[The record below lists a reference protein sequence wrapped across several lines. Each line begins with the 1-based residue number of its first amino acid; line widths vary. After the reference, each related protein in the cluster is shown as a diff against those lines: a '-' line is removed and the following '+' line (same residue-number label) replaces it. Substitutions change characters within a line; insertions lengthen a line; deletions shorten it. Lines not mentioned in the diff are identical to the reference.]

1 MAGGACRHF
10 PPLLRNL
17 VPYSFGNNI
26 AGLVARLF
34 GVHGFAPVLFCFRF
48 HRSTIG
54 IWPSRFKAKERP
66 PTISQGSPGVG
77 CSKMKEAAKHR
88 AAVAA
93 DQPALDRVPRQIV
106 GVRREVHGGFV
117 IARIAARALAF
128 APDGERAD
136 VETAD
141 VADCGD

>member
-1 MAGGACRHF
+1 MAVGACRHF

-17 VPYSFGNNI
+17 VPYPFGNNI
-26 AGLVARLF
+26 AGIVARLF

-54 IWPSRFKAKERP
+54 IWPSWFKAKERP

-88 AAVAA
+88 AAVGCR
-93 DQPALDRVPRQIV
+93 PA
-106 GVRREVHGGFV
+106 G
-117 IARIAARALAF
+117 ARSRA
-128 APDGERAD
+128 
-136 VETAD
+136 TAD
-141 VADCGD
+141 RRGTAPGPLWLRDCKDSR